1 VDPVPPPS
9 ERPIDRRQ
17 FLQLSALGA
26 AGFAGAARLSKKHPR
41 QRVPARAS
49 RHTPT
54 HAAVVNTKLPSGV
67 IVPTAPWLIAENAKA
82 GTLNW
87 ICNHNQPEH
96 ALEGFASQVSAV
108 AGEDVAVFVN
118 TTAKAVQVQAYRMGF
133 YQGLGGRLIVQTD
146 FIPAK
151 AQAAPVVTPGIGTVT
166 CPWSP
171 TLMLTITKDWPPGCY
186 LLKLVGD
193 GGEEQFVPLTI
204 RDDASMASYVL
215 QNSVTT
221 WQAYNLWGSY
231 SLYYGTDGKGRSL
244 FANRA
249 RAVSFDRPYP
259 QTWASGAADFV
270 GNELPLLFHL
280 ESLGLDM
287 TYWTDV
293 DLHAHPELLTNH
305 KCLFSLGH
313 DEYWSQPMR
322 QGASTANA
330 GGVNLAF
337 LGANACYRQIRLQPT
352 SVGPNRLQV
361 CYKDAAED
369 PMALQDPPLT
379 TVNWIQAPLNDP
391 ESTLIGSMYQ
401 SVGAKASMVV
411 TDASSWFYN
420 GCNLTDG
427 HTFNNVILGEYDR
440 YVPSLPGPRN
450 ADVLAHS
457 PIPGQSNWSDVTY
470 YTAPGNGGGVLAS
483 GSASFVSLL
492 GSTGDIPPNVI
503 AGAIPGVTDVIRQ
516 AMENVYGRFGLGPAT
531 SYGSATGNWSDVYSG
546 SAAAAGT
553 AAGTPSA

>member
-1 VDPVPPPS
+1 MQPLPPDGGSRPVPPPS

-26 AGFAGAARLSKKHPR
+26 AGFAGATRLDTR
-41 QRVPARAS
+41 QAKQRLPARAR
-49 RHTPT
+49 RHTPP
-54 HAAVVNTKLPSGV
+54 APAVVNTKLPNGV
-67 IVPTAPWLIAENAKA
+67 IVPTAPWLIAENAKP

-108 AGEDVAVFVN
+108 PGDDVAVFVS

-146 FIPAK
+146 FLPAK
-151 AQAAPVVTPGIGTVT
+151 VQAAPVVTPGIGTVT

-171 TLMLTITKDWPPGCY
+171 TLTLNITTDWPPGCY

-231 SLYYGTDGKGRSL
+231 SLYYGPDSKGRSL
-244 FANRA
+244 FADRA

-293 DLHAHPELLTNH
+293 DLHAQPQLLTNH

-337 LGANACYRQIRLQPT
+337 LGANACYRQIRLQST

-361 CYKDAAED
+361 CYKDATED
-369 PMALQDPPLT
+369 PMALQDPSLT

-411 TDASSWFYN
+411 TDASSWFYD
-420 GCNLTDG
+420 GCNLKDG
-427 HTFNNVILGEYDR
+427 HSFSNVILGEYDR

-450 ADVLAHS
+450 ADLLAHS
-457 PIPGQSNWSDVTY
+457 PIPGQSNWSDITY
-470 YTAPGNGGGVLAS
+470 YTAPGNGGAYWPVARP
-483 GSASFVSLL
+483 ASFHCS
-492 GSTGDIPPNVI
+492 
-503 AGAIPGVTDVIRQ
+503 
-516 AMENVYGRFGLGPAT
+516 GRPAT
-531 SYGSATGNWSDVYSG
+531 SHPMSSSAPFP
-546 SAAAAGT
+546 A
-553 AAGTPSA
+553 

>member
-1 VDPVPPPS
+1 MPGD
-9 ERPIDRRQ
+9 
-17 FLQLSALGA
+17 
-26 AGFAGAARLSKKHPR
+26 
-41 QRVPARAS
+41 
-49 RHTPT
+49 
-54 HAAVVNTKLPSGV
+54 
-67 IVPTAPWLIAENAKA
+67 
-82 GTLNW
+82 
-87 ICNHNQPEH
+87 
-96 ALEGFASQVSAV
+96 
-108 AGEDVAVFVN
+108 DVAVFVN

-146 FIPAK
+146 FVPAK
-151 AQAAPVVTPGIGTVT
+151 VQAAPVVTPGIGTVT

-171 TLMLTITKDWPPGCY
+171 TLMLNITKDWPPGCY

-231 SLYYGTDGKGRSL
+231 SLYYGPDSKGRSL
-244 FANRA
+244 FADRA

-293 DLHAHPELLTNH
+293 DLHAQPQLLTNH
-305 KCLFSLGH
+305 AASSAWVTTSTGPSPCAKGR
-313 DEYWSQPMR
+313 PR
-322 QGASTANA
+322 PTPAASTSPFWGRTPATA
-330 GGVNLAF
+330 RSGCSRPPSAPT
-337 LGANACYRQIRLQPT
+337 ACRSATRTPT
-352 SVGPNRLQV
+352 
-361 CYKDAAED
+361 ED
-369 PMALQDPPLT
+369 PMALENPSLT

-411 TDASSWFYN
+411 TDASSWFYD
-420 GCNLTDG
+420 GCNLKDG
-427 HTFNNVILGEYDR
+427 HTFSNVILGEYDR

-457 PIPGQSNWSDVTY
+457 PIPGQSNWSDITY

-492 GSTGDIPPNVI
+492 GTTGAIPPIVI
-503 AGAIPGVTDVIRQ
+503 VGAIPGVTDVIRR
-516 AMENVYGRFGLGPAT
+516 AMENVYSRFGLGPAT
-531 SYGSATGNWSDVYSG
+531 SYGSSTRQLVGRLHRVRCRRGDRRGHPVRLTIPTSPSRAVVLGRDGLATTRGPGPRTICAQRWRNPAENVPHCGTRAPGACWRPPGWPDCS
-546 SAAAAGT
+546 SAPARPRPPT
-553 AAGTPSA
+553 RRR